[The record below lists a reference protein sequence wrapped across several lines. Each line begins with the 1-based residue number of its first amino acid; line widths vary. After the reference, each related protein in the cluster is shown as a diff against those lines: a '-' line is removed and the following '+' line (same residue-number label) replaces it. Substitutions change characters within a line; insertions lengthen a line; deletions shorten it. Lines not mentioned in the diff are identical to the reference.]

1 MIELFISMKR
11 LHSDFC
17 NILTEIH
24 YERWWVSHRG
34 KSMVVRNSTLSF
46 LFGLGFVFTT
56 LSPVFSQNSSVVM
69 VAHRAVYDLAL
80 LKSSNAGPE
89 SARGRIVIEFSGSA
103 CEGYVQTMR
112 QVVEL
117 AAQEGEAA
125 RLDYRS
131 STFESGDG
139 TRFRYS
145 RDNKKSG
152 EQPDKS
158 DGNVEKRTNFITLM
172 INKPK
177 RKQVYLPDG
186 TLFPTEHMK
195 KLIQTARAGE
205 TRFAAPLF
213 DGADEDNRVFDT
225 VVTIGSRKE
234 GGDGQALT
242 APFNGL
248 AYWPMSMSFFEREKG
263 DGTPVQTMRFNVFDN
278 GVISSIVIDFGD
290 FALSGKLQGLELLKA
305 ASCEKK

>member
-1 MIELFISMKR
+1 MIFRKR
-11 LHSDFC
+11 
-17 NILTEIH
+17 ILTVI
-24 YERWWVSHRG
+24 
-34 KSMVVRNSTLSF
+34 L
-46 LFGLGFVFTT
+46 GLGLFFA
-56 LSPVFSQNSSVVM
+56 LGDYGFAQNTGVVM
-69 VAHRAVYDLAL
+69 AAHRAVYDLAL
-80 LKSSNAGPE
+80 LKSSNSGPA

-131 STFESGDG
+131 STFESGDA

-158 DGNVEKRTNFITLM
+158 DGAVEKRTNFITLM

-177 RKQVYLPDG
+177 RKQIYLPEG

-195 KLIQTARAGE
+195 RLIQTAKSGE

-225 VVTIGSRKE
+225 VVTIGARKE

-242 APFNGL
+242 SAFNSL
-248 AYWPMSMSFFEREKG
+248 LYWPMSMSFFEREKG
-263 DGTPVQTMRFNVFDN
+263 DGTPVQTMRFNVFEN

-290 FALSGKLQGLELLKA
+290 FALSGKLQGLEMLKPA
-305 ASCEKK
+305 VCDKK

>member
-1 MIELFISMKR
+1 
-11 LHSDFC
+11 
-17 NILTEIH
+17 
-24 YERWWVSHRG
+24 
-34 KSMVVRNSTLSF
+34 MVFRNSVLAII
-46 LFGLGFVFTT
+46 LCLGLHCALVGRAVA
-56 LSPVFSQNSSVVM
+56 QNTGVVM
-69 VAHRAVYDLAL
+69 AAHRAVYDLAL
-80 LKSSNAGPE
+80 LKSSNSGPE

-103 CEGYVQTMR
+103 CDGYVQTMR

-117 AAQEGEAA
+117 AAMEGEAA

-158 DGNVEKRTNFITLM
+158 DGTVEKRTNFITLM

-177 RKQVYLPDG
+177 RKQIYLPDG

-195 KLIQTARAGE
+195 RLIQTAKAGE
-205 TRFAAPLF
+205 SRFAAPLF

-225 VVTIGSRKE
+225 VVTIGARKE

-242 APFNGL
+242 ASFNSL
-248 AYWPMSMSFFEREKG
+248 PYWPMSMSFFEREKG
-263 DGTPVQTMRFNVFDN
+263 DGTPVQTMRFNVFEN

-290 FALSGKLQGLELLKA
+290 FVLSGKLQGLEMLKPA
-305 ASCEKK
+305 VCDKK